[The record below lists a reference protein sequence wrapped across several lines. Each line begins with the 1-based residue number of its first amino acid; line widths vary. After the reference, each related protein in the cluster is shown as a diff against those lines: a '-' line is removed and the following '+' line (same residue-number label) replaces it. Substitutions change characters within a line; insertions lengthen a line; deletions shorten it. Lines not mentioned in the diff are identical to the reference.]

1 MILIEIKE
9 NTLEYYNLIF
19 KDFPDVVNVKQLKQ
33 MIPDTGNNKIYK
45 LLKTGEIYS
54 KRIDKK
60 YKIPKIS
67 VISYIMK
74 K

>member
-1 MILIEIKE
+1 MEIKE

-45 LLKTGEIYS
+45 LLKLE
-54 KRIDKK
+54 K
-60 YKIPKIS
+60 YIQKE
-67 VISYIMK
+67 
-74 K
+74 

>member
-1 MILIEIKE
+1 MEIKE

-54 KRIDKK
+54 KE
-60 YKIPKIS
+60 
-67 VISYIMK
+67 
-74 K
+74 